1 MLLGS
6 GRRVQAREGRVWR
19 GVRLLGRRCGHRA
32 LWRREHRH
40 DRACRV
46 GADHLRSVADFI
58 WRAVA
63 DLLFGGARSDPV
75 EPPGSGRGESVPFG
89 DLLRYRDR
97 ERDRTGLYRSAEQ
110 GPRLLPS
117 HRDPGGAVR
126 ALLSRG
132 GVSPEL
138 SRATP
143 RPAVHR
149 LQRPAESAT
158 AAAAVPRALQAVTSG
173 YCRTRTASATTTE
186 PLAARRSSTT
196 RFQPPGNVHVPSVCQ
211 VPPPVR

>member
-6 GRRVQAREGRVWR
+6 GRRVQAREGRVGR

-32 LWRREHRH
+32 LRRRKHRR

-46 GADHLRSVADFI
+46 SADHLRYVADLI

-63 DLLFGGARSDPV
+63 DLLFGGARSHPV
-75 EPPGSGRGESVPFG
+75 EPPGPRRREPVPFG
-89 DLLRYRDR
+89 DLLRERGR

-110 GPRLLPS
+110 GPRLLS
-117 HRDPGGAVR
+117 SDRHPGGAVR

-132 GVSPEL
+132 AVSPEL
-138 SRATP
+138 SRPPP

-149 LQRPAESAT
+149 LQRPAEGAAT
-158 AAAAVPRALQAVTSG
+158 AAAVPRALPAVTARHRPRPRSS

-186 PLAARRSSTT
+186 PLVARRSSTT
-196 RFQPPGNVHVPSVCQ
+196 
-211 VPPPVR
+211 

>member
-6 GRRVQAREGRVWR
+6 GRRVQAREGRV
-19 GVRLLGRRCGHRA
+19 GRC
-32 LWRREHRH
+32 EHRH

-63 DLLFGGARSDPV
+63 DLFFGGARSHPV
-75 EPPGSGRGESVPFG
+75 EPPGPGCGEPVPFG
-89 DLLRYRDR
+89 DLLRERGR
-97 ERDRTGLYRSAEQ
+97 ERDRTGLYRSVEQ
-110 GPRLLPS
+110 GPRLLS
-117 HRDPGGAVR
+117 SDRHPGGAVR

-138 SRATP
+138 SRPPP

-149 LQRPAESAT
+149 LQRPAEGAA
-158 AAAAVPRALQAVTSG
+158 AAAAVPHALQAVTSG

-196 RFQPPGNVHVPSVCQ
+196 
-211 VPPPVR
+211 